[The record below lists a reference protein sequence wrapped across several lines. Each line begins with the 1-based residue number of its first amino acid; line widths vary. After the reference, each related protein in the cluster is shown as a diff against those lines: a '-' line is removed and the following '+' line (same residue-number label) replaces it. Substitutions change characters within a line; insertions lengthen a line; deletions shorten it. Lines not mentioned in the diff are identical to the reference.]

1 MAHADID
8 RLLREERFAELARLD
23 LLPPGRSRARRS
35 ARERAAARL
44 RSLLV
49 PVRSAV
55 GGAVTIRHG
64 VPADRNALLALAE
77 LDERRAPSGDV
88 LVAQV
93 GDQILAVLPLDGTA
107 PVAHPLRP
115 TAGLIDLL
123 ELRARQLES
132 CRAA

>member
-1 MAHADID
+1 MAPADID

-23 LLPPGRSRARRS
+23 LLPPGRSVPRRS
-35 ARERAAARL
+35 LRERAVGRL

-49 PVRSAV
+49 PARSAAA
-55 GGAVTIRHG
+55 GTITIRHA
-64 VPADRNALLALAE
+64 VSADRNALLALAE

-93 GDQILAVLPLDGTA
+93 EGQILAVLPLDGTG

-132 CRAA
+132 RRAA